1 MSAIKAGKY
10 LMSFSTGGLFVNES
24 IALAEHYRSGE
35 SWDDARERLLAE
47 NITALPK
54 LTSQTRSL
62 REIYGR
68 ITRLSDD
75 ERAFLLERSDR
86 QEQQAILWL
95 AVCRTYQFIREFAV
109 EVIQDRYQSWRLE
122 LGHETFDRFFA
133 EKAEWDEHLAQLS
146 PSTCAKLRQVMF
158 RIMREAGV
166 LNEKDNIQVIWLSPA
181 LKSLISETDP
191 QDILVFPGTSLDGG
205 MA

>member
-1 MSAIKAGKY
+1 MSTTKTEKY
-10 LMSFSTGGLFVNES
+10 RMSFSTGGLFVNES

-35 SWDDARERLLAE
+35 SWAKSQERLLE
-47 NITALPK
+47 MGITALPK
-54 LTSQTRSL
+54 LSSQARSL
-62 REIYGR
+62 REIYTR
-68 ITRLSDD
+68 ITYLSEA
-75 ERAFLLERSDR
+75 ERVFLVEKADR

-95 AVCRTYQFIREFAV
+95 GVCRTYRFIREFAV

-122 LGHETFDRFFA
+122 LGHETFDRFLA
-133 EKAEWDEHLAQLS
+133 DKAEWNEHLAQLS

-166 LNEKDNIQVIWLSPA
+166 LNEDDNIQAIWLSPG
-181 LKSLISETDP
+181 LKTLISEVDP
-191 QDILVFPGTSLDGG
+191 QDLLVFPGAKLPGK

>member
-10 LMSFSTGGLFVNES
+10 RMSFSTGGLFVNES
-24 IALAEHYRSGE
+24 IVLAEHYRSGE

-54 LTSQTRSL
+54 LASQTRSL

-95 AVCRTYQFIREFAV
+95 AVCRTYRFIREFAV

-122 LGHETFDRFFA
+122 LGHETFDRFLA
-133 EKAEWDEHLAQLS
+133 EKAEWNEPLTQLS

-158 RIMREAGV
+158 RIMREAGI
-166 LNEKDNIQVIWLSPA
+166 LNGNDNIQAIWLSPG
-181 LKSLISETDP
+181 LRTLISEVDP
-191 QDILVFPGTSLDGG
+191 QDLLVFPGAKPFGE